1 MTDAVAEHDPR
12 RLRDEPDFRRY
23 WWARLLSSAGT
34 IVSYIA
40 LPVLV
45 YRLTGS
51 AVLTAAVSALETASY
66 VAVGLFAGALS
77 DRWDRRRIMVVADC
91 VDAVV
96 MASVPVAYWLGVLTI
111 AHLLA
116 VAVVVP
122 AVAVFFDGAN
132 FGAMPLLVG
141 RDRIARANAAI
152 FGAATAAEIVLPSV
166 VGITLAVVYPATML
180 AVDALSYA
188 ASAAFIAT
196 IHTAMHD
203 RSRVRQPLSARL
215 LVADIMEGL
224 RYLAAHVGVRTMTLV
239 GSLQSA
245 AGSGFVAL
253 MVVWCDRVLGI
264 GTGGLRFGL
273 VFSSWSVGGL
283 VATVALPRLL
293 RTQTPA
299 LITLRALPVSA
310 VIGIATALTTSWQLA
325 AAGLFCWSCAYTM
338 VVVNS
343 ISYRQQVTPEH
354 LLSRVNTAGRMLA
367 WGVGGTVGAGL
378 AGALESMSGIR
389 PALVVVAS
397 LTFVGVAIAC
407 TSPLRSRP
415 VAPD

>member
-1 MTDAVAEHDPR
+1 MSDAVAEHDAR

-45 YRLTGS
+45 YRLSGS
-51 AVLTAAVSALETASY
+51 AALTAAVSALETASY
-66 VAVGLFAGALS
+66 VVVGLFAGALS

-91 VDAVV
+91 VDAAV
-96 MASVPVAYWLGVLTI
+96 MASVPVAHWLGMLTI
-111 AHLLA
+111 AHLLT

-141 RDRIARANAAI
+141 RDRIARANAAV

-166 VGITLAVVYPATML
+166 VGIALAVVYPATML

-188 ASAAFIAT
+188 ASAAFILT
-196 IHTAMHD
+196 IHTAMYD
-203 RSRVRQPLSARL
+203 RSRARQPLSARL

-245 AGSGFVAL
+245 AGAGFVAL

-264 GTGGLRFGL
+264 GTAGLRFGL

-293 RTQTPA
+293 RTATPA
-299 LITLRALPVSA
+299 QITLRALPVSA
-310 VIGIATALTTSWQLA
+310 LIGIATACTTSWQA
-325 AAGLFCWSCAYTM
+325 AAVGLFGWSCAYTM
-338 VVVNS
+338 VVVNA

-354 LLSRVNTAGRMLA
+354 LLSRVNTAGRMLS
-367 WGVGGTVGAGL
+367 WGLGGTVGAAM
-378 AGALESMSGIR
+378 AGVLESLVGIR
-389 PALVVVAS
+389 LALVAVAC
-397 LTFVGVAIAC
+397 LTLVGVAIAW
-407 TSPLRSRP
+407 TSPLRTRP
-415 VAPD
+415 VPLG

>member
-1 MTDAVAEHDPR
+1 
-12 RLRDEPDFRRY
+12 
-23 WWARLLSSAGT
+23 
-34 IVSYIA
+34 
-40 LPVLV
+40 
-45 YRLTGS
+45 
-51 AVLTAAVSALETASY
+51 
-66 VAVGLFAGALS
+66 
-77 DRWDRRRIMVVADC
+77 MVVADC

-96 MASVPVAYWLGVLTI
+96 MASVPVAHWLGVLTI

-141 RDRIARANAAI
+141 RDRIARANAAV
-152 FGAATAAEIVLPSV
+152 FGAATGAEIVLPSV
-166 VGITLAVVYPATML
+166 VGIALAVVYPATML

-188 ASAAFIAT
+188 ASAAFILT
-196 IHTAMHD
+196 IHTAMYD

-245 AGSGFVAL
+245 AGSGFIAL

-264 GTGGLRFGL
+264 GTAGLRFGL

-283 VATVALPRLL
+283 VATVALPRVL
-293 RTQTPA
+293 RTATPA
-299 LITLRALPVSA
+299 QVTLRALPVSA
-310 VIGIATALTTSWQLA
+310 LIGIATACTTSWQLA
-325 AAGLFCWSCAYTM
+325 AVGLFAWSCAYTM
-338 VVVNS
+338 VVVNA

-354 LLSRVNTAGRMLA
+354 LLSRVNTAGRMLS
-367 WGVGGTVGAGL
+367 WGLGGTVGAAM
-378 AGALESMSGIR
+378 AGGLESLAGIR
-389 PALVVVAS
+389 PALVVVVS
-397 LTFVGVAIAC
+397 LTLVGVAIAWA
-407 TSPLRSRP
+407 SPLRTRP
-415 VAPD
+415 VPVD